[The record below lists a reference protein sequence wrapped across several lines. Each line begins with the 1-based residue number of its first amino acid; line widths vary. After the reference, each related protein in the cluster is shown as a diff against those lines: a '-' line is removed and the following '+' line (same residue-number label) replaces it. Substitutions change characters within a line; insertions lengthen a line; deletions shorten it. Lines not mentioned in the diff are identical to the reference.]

1 MFFHNRYIGWFK
13 TPAKYTIE
21 KKLITN
27 TYLNEAEKYQIK
39 LFLDEDELYNAYETG
54 DISKEDL
61 SLALNIKEKLLAE
74 IKENTNKL
82 MQIDYM
88 KYLRDM

>member
-1 MFFHNRYIGWFK
+1 MK
-13 TPAKYTIE
+13 

>member
-1 MFFHNRYIGWFK
+1 MK
-13 TPAKYTIE
+13 

-54 DISKEDL
+54 DISKENL

>member
-1 MFFHNRYIGWFK
+1 MK
-13 TPAKYTIE
+13 

-61 SLALNIKEKLLAE
+61 SLALNSKEKLLAE
-74 IKENTNKL
+74 IKETTNKL

>member
-1 MFFHNRYIGWFK
+1 MK
-13 TPAKYTIE
+13 

-27 TYLNEAEKYQIK
+27 TYLNETEKYQIK

>member
-1 MFFHNRYIGWFK
+1 MK
-13 TPAKYTIE
+13 

-27 TYLNEAEKYQIK
+27 TYLNETEKYQIK

-74 IKENTNKL
+74 IKENTTKL

>member
-1 MFFHNRYIGWFK
+1 MK
-13 TPAKYTIE
+13 

-82 MQIDYM
+82 MRIDYM